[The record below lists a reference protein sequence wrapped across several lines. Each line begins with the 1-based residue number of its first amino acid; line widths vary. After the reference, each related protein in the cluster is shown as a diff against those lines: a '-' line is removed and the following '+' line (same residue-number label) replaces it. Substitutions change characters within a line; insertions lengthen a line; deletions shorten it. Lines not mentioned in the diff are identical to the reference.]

1 MTTKQSSSDRST
13 PCRWFD
19 RVMKSVAKVI
29 LTFLFTAFAG
39 GAHAEKIETEIVKG
53 DLIGEHL
60 TVAPGS
66 RTSVALAMT
75 LEPEWH
81 TYWKNAGD
89 SGQPIEVHWETPDGI
104 IIGEMEWPAPE
115 RQPYEPMMNYGYAD
129 AVSFVFPIDIPDTW
143 PSGKPVDLKAQVYWL
158 VCNEVCIPDQ
168 GEVSVR
174 LPTGE
179 NTVAD
184 PSVAEVFTDAR
195 ASQPQANPYSVR
207 YEVDAAAVRLRF
219 EGSAFAPAVIEDV
232 YFFPDEF
239 GLIDHAAIQTW
250 SVDATGLTV
259 EMAISPESENQTAAP
274 ISGVL
279 EIIEKNPSGAL
290 RLTLDVTA
298 NPGSVPA
305 AVAASW
311 TSVSSDV
318 TLPLAL
324 GLAVLGGIILNLMPC
339 VFPILALK
347 TLGFAQTARLH
358 RSERIA
364 HGLAYTA
371 GILVLFGGLG
381 GAFLALKSTGAAIG
395 WGYQLQNP
403 LVVAL
408 LAYILIAVGLNLSGV
423 FEVRSRLG
431 NLGSDAASQ
440 GGVGGAFFTGALAA
454 VVATPC
460 TAPFMAT
467 AMGATL
473 TMSGPATMA
482 VFAALGL
489 GLAIPFLALSLFPVS
504 VRWIPRPGPWM
515 ERLKQGLAFPMYV
528 TAAWLIWV
536 LGAQTDPDTVFAA
549 LVGAVLLGFAGWA
562 FGAGQVSGRRGSRL
576 GTATAV
582 VAVAGAFL
590 LVTQWIDASPGA
602 RAEAAA
608 VSDDRSERYSAARL
622 ASLRAAGKPVFINMT
637 ADWCITCKVNERV
650 ALGEAFKT
658 ALNDRDI
665 AYLKGDWTKRDPEIT
680 ALLTSFGRAGVPL
693 YVVFPRQGEPIL
705 LPQIL
710 TSHIVLDAL
719 DKV

>member
-1 MTTKQSSSDRST
+1 MTAKLSFS
-13 PCRWFD
+13 D
-19 RVMKSVAKVI
+19 RVMTTAAKALLI
-29 LTFLFTAFAG
+29 FLFTAISG
-39 GAHAEKIETEIVKG
+39 GANAGRIETEIVKG
-53 DLIGEHL
+53 DLIGEHT
-60 TVAPGS
+60 TVAPGD

-75 LEPEWH
+75 LEPDWH

-89 SGQPIEVHWETPDGI
+89 SGQPIEVRWETPDGI
-104 IIGEMEWPAPE
+104 AIGEMEWPAPE
-115 RQPYEPMMNYGYAD
+115 RQPYEPLMNYGYAD
-129 AVSFVFPIDIPDTW
+129 AATFVFPVEIPDSW

-168 GEVSVR
+168 GEASVR

-179 NTVAD
+179 KTVTDPAVAD
-184 PSVAEVFTDAR
+184 VFADAR
-195 ASQPQANPYSVR
+195 ASQPQANPYSAR
-207 YEVDAAAVRLRF
+207 YEFDAAEVRLRF
-219 EGSAFAPAVIEDV
+219 EGSAFAPAVIEDI
-232 YFFPDEF
+232 YFFPDKP

-250 SVDATGLTV
+250 SVDAAGLTV
-259 EMAISPESENQTAAP
+259 TMAVSPESEDRTSAP
-274 ISGVL
+274 LSGVL
-279 EIIEKNPSGAL
+279 EITEKNPSGSL

-298 NPGSVPA
+298 SQGSVPA
-305 AVAASW
+305 GLAANWASA
-311 TSVSSDV
+311 SSDV

-324 GLAVLGGIILNLMPC
+324 GLAVLGGIILNRMPC

-347 TLGFAQTARLH
+347 TLGFAQTARMH

-381 GAFLALKSTGAAIG
+381 GVFLALKSSGAAIG
-395 WGYQLQNP
+395 WGFQLQNP

-408 LAYILIAVGLNLSGV
+408 LAYTLIAVGLNLSGV

-440 GGVGGAFFTGALAA
+440 GGVRGAFFTGALAA

-489 GLAIPFLALSLFPVS
+489 GLAVPFLALSLFPAA

-515 ERLKQGLAFPMYV
+515 ERLKQGLAFPMYA
-528 TAAWLIWV
+528 TAAWLFWV
-536 LGAQTDPDTVFAA
+536 LGAQTNLDTVFAA

-582 VAVAGAFL
+582 VAIAGAFF
-590 LVTQWIDASPGA
+590 LVTQWIDASPGT

-608 VSDDRSERYSAARL
+608 VSDDPSERYSAARL

-658 ALNDRDI
+658 VLNDRDI
-665 AYLKGDWTKRDPEIT
+665 AYLKGDWTKRDLEIT

-710 TSHIVLDAL
+710 TSNIVLDAL

>member
-1 MTTKQSSSDRST
+1 MTAKLSFS
-13 PCRWFD
+13 D
-19 RVMKSVAKVI
+19 RVMTTAAKALLI
-29 LTFLFTAFAG
+29 FLFTAISG
-39 GAHAEKIETEIVKG
+39 GANAGRIETEIVKG
-53 DLIGEHL
+53 DLIGEHT
-60 TVAPGS
+60 TVAPGD

-75 LEPEWH
+75 LEPDWH

-89 SGQPIEVHWETPDGI
+89 SGQPIEVRWETPDGI
-104 IIGEMEWPAPE
+104 AIGEMEWPAPE
-115 RQPYEPMMNYGYAD
+115 RQPYEPLMNYGYAD
-129 AVSFVFPIDIPDTW
+129 AATFVFPVEIPDSW

-168 GEVSVR
+168 GEASVR

-179 NTVAD
+179 KTVTDPAVAD
-184 PSVAEVFTDAR
+184 VFADAR
-195 ASQPQANPYSVR
+195 ASQPQANPYSAR
-207 YEVDAAAVRLRF
+207 YEFDAAEVRLRF
-219 EGSAFAPAVIEDV
+219 EGSAFAPAVIEDI
-232 YFFPDEF
+232 YFFPDKP

-250 SVDATGLTV
+250 SVDAAGLTV
-259 EMAISPESENQTAAP
+259 TMAVSPESEDRTSAP
-274 ISGVL
+274 LSGVL
-279 EIIEKNPSGAL
+279 EITEKNPSGSL

-298 NPGSVPA
+298 SQGSVPA
-305 AVAASW
+305 GLAANWASA
-311 TSVSSDV
+311 SSDV

-347 TLGFAQTARLH
+347 TLGFAQTARMH

-381 GAFLALKSTGAAIG
+381 GVFLALKSSGAAIG
-395 WGYQLQNP
+395 WGFQLQNP

-408 LAYILIAVGLNLSGV
+408 LAYTLIAVGLNLSGV

-440 GGVGGAFFTGALAA
+440 GGVRGAFFTGALAA

-489 GLAIPFLALSLFPVS
+489 GLAVPFLALSLFPAA

-515 ERLKQGLAFPMYV
+515 ERLKQGLAFPMYA
-528 TAAWLIWV
+528 TAAWLFWV
-536 LGAQTDPDTVFAA
+536 LGAQTNLDTVFAA

-582 VAVAGAFL
+582 VAIAGAFF
-590 LVTQWIDASPGA
+590 LVTQWIDASRLCSTTEILHISKATGQS
-602 RAEAAA
+602 EIW
-608 VSDDRSERYSAARL
+608 RSLLFSRRL
-622 ASLRAAGKPVFINMT
+622 DAPEFRFT
-637 ADWCITCKVNERV
+637 WC
-650 ALGEAFKT
+650 F
-658 ALNDRDI
+658 
-665 AYLKGDWTKRDPEIT
+665 P
-680 ALLTSFGRAGVPL
+680 GRAS
-693 YVVFPRQGEPIL
+693 R
-705 LPQIL
+705 
-710 TSHIVLDAL
+710 SCCR
-719 DKV
+719 KS